1 MHTFHTYIN
10 YLTLDP
16 EKENI
21 MATAQTLKIV
31 KATVPVL
38 EEHGN
43 AITTVFY
50 QNMFANHPELLD
62 IFNETNQKLGRQ
74 QTALATTVLAAAK
87 HLEHLEVLL
96 PQVTEI
102 GHKHRAL
109 QILPE
114 HYPIVGE
121 HLIGAIKQVLG
132 EAANDD
138 IIEAWTE
145 AYDEIANVFIQL
157 EKGLYEEEMWKGF
170 ATFKVVEK
178 VAAATDIAAFTV
190 VPVNDSQDD
199 AQNIDLSK
207 LSLTAGQYITVK
219 TNPQDSNHLAL
230 RHYSLN
236 STITDKGIQFAVKR
250 DNRNGH
256 YGLVSNYLHDE
267 LQVGETLLLSAPAG
281 DFALN
286 KALIHQNDI
295 PLVFISAGV
304 GITPILAMLET
315 QVTANPQRPIIW
327 AYACQ
332 NNDHHAFERQVD
344 QLLESAT
351 MVEKNIF
358 YFDSG
363 QLLGNDLLATLPKPA
378 DIYVCGS
385 MPFMESMIGGLTAL
399 EHSTDHV
406 HYEPFGPKMSLQI
419 A

>member
-1 MHTFHTYIN
+1 
-10 YLTLDP
+10 
-16 EKENI
+16 
-21 MATAQTLKIV
+21 MATAQTLEIV

-50 QNMFANHPELLD
+50 QNMFAQHPELLD

-102 GHKHRAL
+102 SHKHRAL

-132 EAANDD
+132 DAANDD
-138 IIEAWTE
+138 IIGAWTE
-145 AYDEIANVFIQL
+145 AYDEIADVFIQL
-157 EKGLYEEEMWKGF
+157 EKGMYEDEMWEGF
-170 ATFKVVEK
+170 AAFKVVEK

-190 VPVNDSQDD
+190 VPVDD
-199 AQNIDLSK
+199 QKIDLSK

-219 TNPQDSNHLAL
+219 TNPKDSDHLAL
-230 RHYSLN
+230 RHYSLY
-236 STITDKGIQFAVKR
+236 STSTDKGIQFAVRR

-281 DFALN
+281 DFSLN
-286 KALIHQNDI
+286 KDLIQQNEI
-295 PLVFISAGV
+295 PLVLISAGV
-304 GITPILAMLET
+304 GITPILSMLEV
-315 QVTANPQRPIIW
+315 QVTANPERPIIW
-327 AYACQ
+327 TYACQ
-332 NNDHHAFERQVD
+332 NSDHHAFASQVD
-344 QLLESAT
+344 QLLESA
-351 MVEKNIF
+351 VNVQKDIF
-358 YFDSG
+358 YFDEG
-363 QLLGNDLLATLPKPA
+363 QLLDDRWLSALPKPA

-385 MPFMESMIGGLTAL
+385 MPFMESMINGLTTL
-399 EHSTDHV
+399 EHGVDSV
-406 HYEPFGPKMSLQI
+406 HYEPFGPKMSLEI
-419 A
+419 KAS